1 MSRRRSKKAEAE
13 AEAEAAA
20 AAAATAAAAA
30 EAAEAQDKRK
40 GRAGRKLLFLL
51 VAGGAGALVLS
62 EDVRNKA
69 LDALFGSE
77 EEFQYSPPAPTTGN
91 GAGSTS

>member
-1 MSRRRSKKAEAE
+1 MGKRKKAEE
-13 AEAEAAA
+13 KPKKK
-20 AAAATAAAAA
+20 
-30 EAAEAQDKRK
+30 KR
-40 GRAGRKLLFLL
+40 RGRKLVFLL
-51 VAGGAGALVLS
+51 LIGGAGALVLS

-91 GAGSTS
+91 GATTAP

>member
-1 MSRRRSKKAEAE
+1 MGKRKKAEE
-13 AEAEAAA
+13 KPKKK
-20 AAAATAAAAA
+20 
-30 EAAEAQDKRK
+30 KR
-40 GRAGRKLLFLL
+40 RVRKVFFLL
-51 VAGGAGALVLS
+51 LIGGAGALVLS

-77 EEFQYSPPAPTTGN
+77 EEFQYSPPDPSSGDAAGD